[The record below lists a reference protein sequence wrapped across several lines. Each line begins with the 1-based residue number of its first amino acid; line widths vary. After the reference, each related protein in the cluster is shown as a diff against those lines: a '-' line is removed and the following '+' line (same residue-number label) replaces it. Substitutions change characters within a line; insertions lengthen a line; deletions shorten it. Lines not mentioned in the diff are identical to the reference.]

1 MRFKGKTGYQ
11 ADLMGEYTMQCQK
24 NEGYPV
30 YTMERPGNKE
40 AVCLYRTHDG
50 YWVVGAASDMPK
62 EIGWL
67 LSDEAADLPTKAGLN
82 WRYWEDDEWKSS
94 DKIVARSES

>member
-1 MRFKGKTGYQ
+1 
-11 ADLMGEYTMQCQK
+11 MGCEYTMQCQK

-30 YTMERPGNKE
+30 YTMEMPGNEE
-40 AVCLYRTHDG
+40 AVFLFHTRNG
-50 YWVVGAASDMPK
+50 NWMVGEASDMPK
-62 EIGWL
+62 NRGWL
-67 LSDEAADLPTKAGLN
+67 QSDEAADLPSKAGLT